1 MNKSNGSIGTESSHS
16 NDSGCYNNSYS
27 NGGHNYNNLINQLL
41 PNSIKNGLNNFAP
54 KTAASLNDQFD
65 NLSLNKPSNMSVV
78 NLKELVENYAYKFF
92 KENEKEYH
100 RKLGKSYGWKEMAR
114 EIDWKG
120 LRVRHEPVIY
130 QNVEAPQ
137 APKSHVLFRSTFI
150 NDTSGDQD
158 YQLNA
163 ERKTMSSCTF
173 ELFEG
178 FVSEGS
184 AELSLE
190 VPLPGCVVTAGAG
203 FKRQYTLE
211 NTRSKNIQEE
221 LNWSVQSNIKVPKMS
236 KTTAELLVQESQY
249 KGNFEIK
256 TYFSGFLRFK
266 LFKDGQELL
275 LIELPDL
282 DDIFSKEKGFQRD
295 QKGIYRI
302 TRGECKATFGIEQKI
317 ELHQTP
323 IQ

>member
-1 MNKSNGSIGTESSHS
+1 MQTYVRNVI
-16 NDSGCYNNSYS
+16 
-27 NGGHNYNNLINQLL
+27 LIV
-41 PNSIKNGLNNFAP
+41 K
-54 KTAASLNDQFD
+54 
-65 NLSLNKPSNMSVV
+65 
-78 NLKELVENYAYKFF
+78 
-92 KENEKEYH
+92 
-100 RKLGKSYGWKEMAR
+100 
-114 EIDWKG
+114 
-120 LRVRHEPVIY
+120 PVIY

-221 LNWSVQSNIKVPKMS
+221 LNWSVQSNIKV
-236 KTTAELLVQESQY
+236 
-249 KGNFEIK
+249 
-256 TYFSGFLRFK
+256 R
-266 LFKDGQELL
+266 
-275 LIELPDL
+275 
-282 DDIFSKEKGFQRD
+282 
-295 QKGIYRI
+295 
-302 TRGECKATFGIEQKI
+302 
-317 ELHQTP
+317 
-323 IQ
+323 